1 METVLIIIST
11 TREKCF
17 MSLKSDLDW
26 TPKFTVVTE
35 NSYFILI
42 LYVKSAIIQMLSHR
56 LRYEGLD
63 CDSDI
68 IFVM

>member
-1 METVLIIIST
+1 
-11 TREKCF
+11 